1 MIPPPPRTKGRASSE
16 KLQDQEMMN
25 ASNERKVD
33 GYLLI
38 NTRERG
44 VVWKTLWSLI
54 KLLKGDLVLA
64 PCN

>member
-1 MIPPPPRTKGRASSE
+1 MKARVGKSTCSTYK
-16 KLQDQEMMN
+16 DQEMMN
-25 ASNERKVD
+25 ASNKRKVD

-54 KLLKGDLVLA
+54 KLLKGDLILA